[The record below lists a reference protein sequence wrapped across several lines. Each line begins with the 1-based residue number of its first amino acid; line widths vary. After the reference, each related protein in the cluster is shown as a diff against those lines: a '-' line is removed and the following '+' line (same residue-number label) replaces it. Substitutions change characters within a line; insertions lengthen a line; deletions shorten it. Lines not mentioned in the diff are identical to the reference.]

1 MRRCARPPAAIAA
14 SSGLTEGHE
23 ILKDATV
30 ELDTRGLNCPL
41 PVLKAQKAIRGM
53 PTGARLRVLATDP
66 KAPAD
71 FAQLCETAGHVLIE
85 SSELHDHYL
94 VVIEKRG

>member
-1 MRRCARPPAAIAA
+1 MEKTI
-14 SSGLTEGHE
+14 
-23 ILKDATV
+23 

-41 PVLKAQKAIRGM
+41 PVLKAQKAIRGLAA
-53 PTGARLRVLATDP
+53 GATLRVLATDP

-71 FAQLCETAGHVLIE
+71 FAQFCEITGHTLIE
-85 SSELHDHYL
+85 NRQLDDHFL

>member
-1 MRRCARPPAAIAA
+1 MEKTI
-14 SSGLTEGHE
+14 
-23 ILKDATV
+23 

-41 PVLKAQKAIRGM
+41 PVLKAQKAIRGLAA
-53 PTGARLRVLATDP
+53 GARLRVLATDP

-71 FAQLCETAGHVLIE
+71 FAQFCESTGHALIE
-85 SSELHDHYL
+85 NRQLDDHFL

>member
-1 MRRCARPPAAIAA
+1 MK
-14 SSGLTEGHE
+14 GLT
-23 ILKDATV
+23 

-41 PVLKAQKAIRGM
+41 PVLKTQKAMRGLA
-53 PTGARLRVLATDP
+53 PGERLLVRATDP

-71 FAQLCETAGHVLIE
+71 FAQFCEAAGHIVVE
-85 SSELHDHYL
+85 SSDGPDGFQ